1 MKSRIVE
8 SYGILPVYKSCF
20 LYTSYVIFIRSQ
32 MTSDALT
39 QKYLRALTH
48 RQHGGSVDIVFRG
61 ARRWGG
67 TSGPDKF
74 GGSAKDMF
82 RTVAPY
88 IARGAS
94 KFLLDTA
101 SSFSKGADLK
111 DAMKGAVLPALVGA
125 FNGSTTSEAK
135 GKSAQAGK
143 GKLRRLLGIKAG
155 ETTAKTRK
163 VSKRKRKTRK
173 SDKTRK
179 PRKTRKTRKTRKVKQ
194 ARRRKVSAE
203 ALNF

>member
-1 MKSRIVE
+1 
-8 SYGILPVYKSCF
+8 
-20 LYTSYVIFIRSQ
+20 

-125 FNGSTTSEAK
+125 FNGS
-135 GKSAQAGK
+135 AQAGK
-143 GKLRRLLGIKAG
+143 GKLRRLIGIKAG

-163 VSKRKRKTRK
+163 VSKRKTRK
-173 SDKTRK
+173 SDKPRKARKTSKTRK
-179 PRKTRKTRKTRKVKQ
+179 TRKTGKTRKTRKTRKVKQ
-194 ARRRKVSAE
+194 AHRRRKVSAE

>member
-1 MKSRIVE
+1 
-8 SYGILPVYKSCF
+8 
-20 LYTSYVIFIRSQ
+20 
-32 MTSDALT
+32 
-39 QKYLRALTH
+39 
-48 RQHGGSVDIVFRG
+48 
-61 ARRWGG
+61 
-67 TSGPDKF
+67 
-74 GGSAKDMF
+74 MF

-125 FNGSTTSEAK
+125 FNGSTASEAK

-155 ETTAKTRK
+155 ETAAKTRK
-163 VSKRKRKTRK
+163 VSKRKTRKTSKTRKTRK
-173 SDKTRK
+173 TSKTS
-179 PRKTRKTRKTRKVKQ
+179 KTRKTRKTRKVKQ
-194 ARRRKVSAE
+194 ARRRKASAE